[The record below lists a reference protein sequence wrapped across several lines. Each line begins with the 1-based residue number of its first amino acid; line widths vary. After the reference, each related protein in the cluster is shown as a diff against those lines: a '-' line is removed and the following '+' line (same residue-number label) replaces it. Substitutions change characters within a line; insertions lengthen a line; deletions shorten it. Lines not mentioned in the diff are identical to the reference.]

1 MNNIDV
7 ELIASFKE
15 TLDEQV
21 RNTLA
26 RRIRGKVRDAR
37 SAPDHAARRWPFE
50 LVQNAHDAGP
60 RIGREG
66 VSLQLDLVDNVL
78 RFSHDAVPF
87 TMGDIAALITGGSS
101 KDFDALNTTGRFG
114 TGFLVTHVLSERV
127 HVTGLLEKDGQCR
140 RFNVLLHRPDDED
153 LILQNI
159 NDSESTLGHT
169 EAITDHEDLPTA
181 VLEYRVDKSSTAS
194 VGISALEG
202 ALPHLF
208 GTCRRLRH
216 ITIRCDGSEQDW
228 IVTSN
233 TPAAMRHG
241 VVIEETIVSST
252 TDAGARSE
260 WRVIRASK
268 ETESRGHLVAALR
281 KRNDGWELSKPEAV
295 ASVFRQLP
303 LLGSPILPGWLV
315 IDGDFDVDE
324 IRSSVHV
331 SEGRDAVLREAF
343 AAIGGLAVIAM
354 EEAWTNGYRIAQLAM
369 PTESL
374 GEEATRIWRE
384 ILESAATELSQLPLV
399 QTVREGLLPS
409 VKTEDHEHY
418 VDFIL
423 QEPSVGYDD
432 FWKLSAE
439 CTEVDPPIALE
450 SSGWSEIAQGW
461 QDLGV
466 PVSWIDVKL
475 LGERASS
482 EVKEVCQIHVDI
494 EHYDWL
500 GRYLNAVGKAW
511 EVSGV
516 VKSHLTNLLPDQNGK
531 LRNPAELRRDAGV
544 DARLKAIALNI
555 GLDIKAQLLDEKLI
569 TVLQRDNLNSGL
581 NALAEVSG
589 DQMAEDEVLDTLVK
603 QLADSLPAD
612 QTIETKHEKLAAA
625 TLDVFEYLWTSRGDE
640 ARELAWKVP
649 LLAADST
656 SRRAGQRRMMVP
668 PISSWPERARSFAD
682 AYPAGR
688 VLADI
693 YATFPAAET
702 LLKAL
707 SRWGMCHESLISN
720 SKREELRDRGL
731 RAIATNPDEV
741 GGGVLREPQFSQI
754 ALLEPEII
762 NHCKQ
767 SRELARQLV
776 GFLLC
781 YVARD
786 DHSWRSTATASLHT
800 SDGDKQLELT
810 PSLWLSDLRSKPW
823 IPVEEND
830 EVTHHAPNTE
840 LMRELIDPTWLEGNK
855 DGADLLVQ
863 HFGMDALEASLL
875 AASGNDQVR
884 RDLRQ
889 SLAKMV
895 EVAGSNPQ
903 LIDDL
908 VTKAVNQQHDV
919 NRMRRLGLAVQER
932 VKAALESRHLTVEEI
947 DRGYDYLVTT
957 VNVREG
963 ETGDLSAYFEVGQFK
978 VEVKT
983 TTTGEVRL
991 TPLQALT
998 SATEQYSF
1006 VLCVVDLR
1014 SFPVDIDT
1022 VDWASEDVSTYC
1034 RFLSGSL
1041 LPVNDT
1047 LTIVRSA
1054 EASAIPA
1061 RNTAALR
1068 YGVHPNL
1075 WQCGLMLDSWIESA
1089 FGGART

>member
-7 ELIASFKE
+7 ELIASFRE

-37 SAPDHAARRWPFE
+37 SDPDHAARRWPFE

-60 RIGREG
+60 RAGREG
-66 VSLQLDLVDNVL
+66 ISLQLDLVDRLL
-78 RFSHDAVPF
+78 RFSHDAAPF

-101 KDFDALNTTGRFG
+101 KDFDAPDTTGRFG

-127 HVTGLLEKDGQCR
+127 HVIGLLEKDGQCR
-140 RFNVLLHRPDDED
+140 RFNVSLYRPDDED

-169 EAITDHEDLPTA
+169 EQIADADDLPTA
-181 VLEYRVDKSSTAS
+181 VLEYRVDDTSAAS
-194 VGISALEG
+194 VGIKALEG

-216 ITIRCDGSEQDW
+216 ITIRCDDSEQEW

-233 TPAAMRHG
+233 TPAAVRNG

-252 TDAGARSE
+252 TNASATRE
-260 WRVIRASK
+260 WRVIRAS
-268 ETESRGHLVAALR
+268 EQTGARGHLVVALR
-281 KRNDGWELSKPEAV
+281 KRDEGWELSKPEAV

-303 LLGSPILPGWLV
+303 LLGSPMLPGWV
-315 IDGDFDVDE
+315 IIDGDFDVDE

-331 SEGRDAVLREAF
+331 SGGRDAVLREAF
-343 AAIGGLAVIAM
+343 AAIGGLAMFAT

-374 GEEATRIWRE
+374 GEDATKIWRE

-409 VKTEDHEHY
+409 VETEDRDHH
-418 VDFIL
+418 VDFIS
-423 QEPSVGYDD
+423 QQPSVGYDD
-432 FWKLSAE
+432 FWKLCAE
-439 CTEVDPPIALE
+439 CTKVDPPVVIE
-450 SSGWSEIAQGW
+450 SEGWSEIAQGW

-466 PVSWIDVKL
+466 TVTWIDLKR
-475 LGERASS
+475 LGELASS
-482 EVKEVCQIHVDI
+482 EAAQLCQIHVAA
-494 EHYDWL
+494 EQYDWL
-500 GRYLNAVGKAW
+500 ARYLDAVGKAW
-511 EVSGV
+511 EASGV
-516 VKSHLTNLLPDQNGK
+516 VKSHLTHLLPDQNGR
-531 LRNPAELRRDAGV
+531 LRNPSELRKDGGV
-544 DARLKAIALNI
+544 DARLKAIAANMA
-555 GLDIKAQLLDEKLI
+555 LDIKAQLLDEKLI
-569 TVLQRDNLNSGL
+569 TALEQDNLEFGL

-589 DQMAEDEVLDTLVK
+589 DQMDRDEVLDTLV
-603 QLADSLPAD
+603 QHLVDSLPAD
-612 QTIETKHEKLAAA
+612 QPVETKHENLAAA
-625 TLDVFEYLWTSRGDE
+625 TLDIFEYLWTSRGDE

-649 LLAADST
+649 LLAADGT
-656 SRRAGQRRMMVP
+656 SRRAGQRRLMVP
-668 PISSWPERARSFAD
+668 PVLSWPETARRFAD
-682 AYPAGR
+682 AYPPGR

-693 YATFPAAET
+693 YATVPSAET

-707 SRWGMCHESLISN
+707 SRWGMCHQGLISN

-731 RAIATNPDEV
+731 RAIAANPDEV
-741 GGGVLREPQFSQI
+741 GSGVLREPQFSQI

-767 SRELARQLV
+767 SRELTRQLV

-781 YVARD
+781 YVARED
-786 DHSWRSTATASLHT
+786 QSWRSTVVVSLRT
-800 SDGDKQLELT
+800 SDGDKPLELT

-823 IPVEEND
+823 IPVEEDD
-830 EVTHHAPNTE
+830 EVTHHAPNAE
-840 LMRELIDPTWLEGNK
+840 LMRELIDSAWLEGNK

-863 HFGMDALEASLL
+863 HFGLDALEASLL
-875 AASGNDQVR
+875 TASSNDQVR
-884 RDLRQ
+884 HELRQ

-903 LIDDL
+903 LINDL
-908 VTKAVNQQHDV
+908 VTKAVKLQHDV

-932 VKAALESRHLTVEEI
+932 VKAALESRHLKVDAI
-947 DRGYDYLVTT
+947 DYGYDYLVTN
-957 VNVREG
+957 VHVREG
-963 ETGDLSAYFEVGQFK
+963 ETDDLSAYFEVGQFK

-983 TTTGEVRL
+983 TTIGEVRL

-998 SATEQYSF
+998 STTEREWF

-1014 SFPVDIDT
+1014 LFPGDIDT
-1022 VDWASEDVSTYC
+1022 VDWVSEDVSLYC
-1034 RFLSGSL
+1034 RFLSGTV

-1047 LTIVRSA
+1047 LMIVRSA

-1061 RNTAALR
+1061 RNTGALR
-1068 YGVHPNL
+1068 YGVHSDL
-1075 WQCGLMLDSWIESA
+1075 WQCGFMLDEWIESA
-1089 FGGART
+1089 F